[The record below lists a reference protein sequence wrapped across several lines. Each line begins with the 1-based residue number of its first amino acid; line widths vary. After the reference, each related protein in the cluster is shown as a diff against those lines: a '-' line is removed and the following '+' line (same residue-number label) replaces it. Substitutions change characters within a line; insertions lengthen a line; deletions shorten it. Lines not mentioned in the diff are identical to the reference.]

1 MHVDI
6 AGQAVVFGQ
15 GFLLGAALGLLYDG
29 MRTLRR
35 SIRLAA
41 LAFVLDL
48 LFWLAAVAALFAL
61 TLLRDSGEVHLYHM
75 LAFLLGG
82 GLYFVTLSRLVLP
95 VLLWLAGIVR
105 AVWSFLTAPAR
116 AAGRAGKNFLK
127 NRKKHFQNWL
137 EWYKIN
143 MIHRFAKYGGEGA
156 ATDEGQTRGH
166 CHKAAGAG
174 AAGGSGRRPAVHPG
188 KADRGPKRAGR
199 AGPPGGGAAGGQ
211 RRPGGRYRP
220 QRRPGVPGGHRQK

>member
-61 TLLRDSGEVHLYHM
+61 TLLRDSGEVD
-75 LAFLLGG
+75 
-82 GLYFVTLSRLVLP
+82 
-95 VLLWLAGIVR
+95 
-105 AVWSFLTAPAR
+105 
-116 AAGRAGKNFLK
+116 
-127 NRKKHFQNWL
+127 RK
-137 EWYKIN
+137 
-143 MIHRFAKYGGEGA
+143 
-156 ATDEGQTRGH
+156 
-166 CHKAAGAG
+166 
-174 AAGGSGRRPAVHPG
+174 SV
-188 KADRGPKRAGR
+188 
-199 AGPPGGGAAGGQ
+199 
-211 RRPGGRYRP
+211 
-220 QRRPGVPGGHRQK
+220 V

>member
-105 AVWSFLTAPAR
+105 AVWSFLPASPIRSVSTAST
-116 AAGRAGKNFLK
+116 KL
-127 NRKKHFQNWL
+127 
-137 EWYKIN
+137 
-143 MIHRFAKYGGEGA
+143 
-156 ATDEGQTRGH
+156 
-166 CHKAAGAG
+166 
-174 AAGGSGRRPAVHPG
+174 
-188 KADRGPKRAGR
+188 
-199 AGPPGGGAAGGQ
+199 
-211 RRPGGRYRP
+211 
-220 QRRPGVPGGHRQK
+220 